1 MEKIEKSIILKTKD
15 DYLKLLPQNLE
26 KEFCAKDI
34 NKLLKA
40 DKNIPKNYR
49 PNGNLIIWVF
59 NKMEIIEQTKVENR
73 SRYYRIKK

>member
-15 DYLKLLPQNLE
+15 DYLNLLPQNLE

-34 NKLLKA
+34 NKLLKT
-40 DKNIPKNYR
+40 DKNIPKNYH

-59 NKMEIIEQTKVENR
+59 NKMELIEQTKVENR
-73 SRYYRIKK
+73 SRYYKINK